1 MREREGHRKNKERK
15 NKNTK
20 SAVILSYICMYYTIC
35 VQIYNKYSN
44 NIKTKT
50 KEKTHTPKTTTHREK
65 DKKNKKKNNTNNSV
79 WSKRKLFKREQI
91 KTK

>member
-65 DKKNKKKNNTNNSV
+65 DKKNKKKIIRTTVCGLKENYS
-79 WSKRKLFKREQI
+79 REN
-91 KTK
+91 K